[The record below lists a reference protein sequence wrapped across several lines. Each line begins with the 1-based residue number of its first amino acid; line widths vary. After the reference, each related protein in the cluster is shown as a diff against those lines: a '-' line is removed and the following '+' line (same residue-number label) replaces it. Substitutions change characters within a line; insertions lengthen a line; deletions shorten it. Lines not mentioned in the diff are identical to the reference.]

1 MTRGAPVL
9 GPKVHL
15 VGATPEKLA
24 RALLRQP
31 HLAPRTRRK
40 PVVRDEVAVGKPLSR
55 HRSNYCFHLSD
66 GIGVAHF
73 TAALHVVGMGVNRI
87 GMD

>member
-1 MTRGAPVL
+1 MTRGVPVL
-9 GPKVHL
+9 DPKVHL

-40 PVVRDEVAVGKPLSR
+40 PVVRDEVAVEKVAADEPGDRVPHLRK
-55 HRSNYCFHLSD
+55 RS
-66 GIGVAHF
+66 
-73 TAALHVVGMGVNRI
+73 
-87 GMD
+87 